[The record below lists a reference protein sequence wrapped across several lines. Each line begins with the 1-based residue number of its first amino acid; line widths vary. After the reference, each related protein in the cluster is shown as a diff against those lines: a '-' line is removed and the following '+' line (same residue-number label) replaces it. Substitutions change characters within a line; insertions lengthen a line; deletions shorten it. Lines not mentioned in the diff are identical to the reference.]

1 MSKRNG
7 RYYMVAAAG
16 CENRC
21 TSPLKRNRRYYLVAA
36 AAVLLLLIHSCA
48 PIYRPNTTF
57 SPMFDG
63 QGQFRGAGSVGNNG
77 FNVHAGY
84 SITDN
89 MAITGGVIYAS
100 EIGDPGETFFAEAG
114 AGWYFP
120 LSIFRVEV
128 LSGIG
133 FGTARAT
140 GTYEFLTDRTIEA
153 RGVYG
158 RYYLQPSFGVS
169 IGMVDLTLASRAAWL
184 NFFRFGETTG
194 NGESVG
200 NISALFMDPTV
211 TLGIGPDNY
220 KIFGQMGF
228 SLPARA
234 LEFDHIPV
242 ILSIG
247 VRFHLDP

>member
-1 MSKRNG
+1 MLK
-7 RYYMVAAAG
+7 YYILRHYIPRHYSMKQFILIAAAM
-16 CENRC
+16 
-21 TSPLKRNRRYYLVAA
+21 
-36 AAVLLLLIHSCA
+36 LLGLIQSCA

-57 SPMFDG
+57 TPMFDG
-63 QGQFRGAGSVGNNG
+63 RGQFRSMGSIGNNG
-77 FNVHAGY
+77 LNLHAGY

-89 MAITGGVIYAS
+89 MAITGGLLYAS
-100 EIGDPGETFFAEAG
+100 DIGGTGETFFGEAG

-133 FGTARAT
+133 FGTASAT
-140 GTYEFLTDRTIEA
+140 GTYEFITDRTIEA

-158 RYYLQPSFGVS
+158 RYYLQPAFGVS
-169 IGMVDLTLASRAAWL
+169 LGMVDLTLASRAAWV
-184 NFFRFGETTG
+184 NFFRFAETTG
-194 NGESVG
+194 NEEAAG

-234 LEFDHIPV
+234 LEFDHLPV
-242 ILSIG
+242 VLSIG
-247 VRFHLDP
+247 VRYHLGQ